1 MRSYLIVCDSS
12 NSLINQSRKAKRLV
26 NPPLSNSV
34 SHQYAPDLILPIFDK
49 TAFSRVKDGINLS
62 IPEKQA
68 VLYSLSPLSN
78 RVFFIAKQIPALL
91 HGRLKSG
98 NLFLDNFKTF
108 ICSFTVNNFFCCY
121 HIK

>member
-1 MRSYLIVCDSS
+1 MRSYLIVFDFS

-26 NPPLSNSV
+26 NPPFDNSV
-34 SHQYAPDLILPIFDK
+34 FHQYAPYPISPILDK
-49 TAFSRVKDGINLS
+49 MAFSRVKDGIRLS

-91 HGRLKSG
+91 HGHL
-98 NLFLDNFKTF
+98 N
-108 ICSFTVNNFFCCY
+108 
-121 HIK
+121 